1 MSLFHAFL
9 EFVAVADDSGLDH
22 LAEQVVT
29 LAGTLAHTG
38 EDREAVVALGD
49 VVDKFHDED
58 GLAHSGAS
66 EETDLAAL
74 DVGLEQV
81 DDLDAGVEHLLG
93 GSQVLELGRLAVY
106 RQFLGT
112 VQRAQAVN
120 ALSHDIQQA
129 ALDLVA
135 HRHGYRASGRCHRQM
150 PLESVGRLHRYCS
163 HGVFSYVLLHFENLF
178 FSVRSGCCHGLMNA
192 RKPAILSQ
200 IGKMD
205 IYDRTYNLRDISCQ
219 LHTDY

>member
-1 MSLFHAFL
+1 M
-9 EFVAVADDSGLDH
+9 
-22 LAEQVVT
+22 
-29 LAGTLAHTG
+29 
-38 EDREAVVALGD
+38 ALGD
-49 VVDKFHDED
+49 VVDEFHDEN

-66 EETDLAAL
+66 EEADLAAL
-74 DVGLEQV
+74 DVRLEQV

-93 GSQVLELGRLAVY
+93 SGQVLELGRLAVN
-106 RQFLGT
+106 RQFICA

-120 ALSHDIQQA
+120 ALSNDIQQT

-135 HRHGYRASGRCHRQM
+135 YGHGDRASDRCHRQM
-150 PLESVGRLHRYCS
+150 PLESVGRLHRYCTY
-163 HGVFSYVLLHFENLF
+163 GVFSYVLLHFENLF

-192 RKPAILSQ
+192 RKPVILSQ